1 MPSAFATYAGI
12 PLSGLFGLVVLAAL
26 HQWLGAPLGPGWGAE
41 LWGLA
46 KSGAIMYPAYLAGA
60 VHVRRH
66 NARVEA
72 LYAADA
78 EARRALHHDPYPP
91 VERLTDG
98 RRQTTGS
105 LPALHPG
112 ASNRFARLDDE
123 EE

>member
-12 PLSGLFGLVVLAAL
+12 PLSGLLGLVLLAAL
-26 HQWLGAPLGPGWGAE
+26 HQGLGAPLGPGWGAE
-41 LWGLA
+41 LWMLV
-46 KSGAIMYPAYLAGA
+46 KSGVVIVPAYLAGA
-60 VHVRRH
+60 VYVRRH

-72 LYAADA
+72 MYAADA
-78 EARRALHHDPYPP
+78 EARRAFHHDSYPT

-105 LPALHPG
+105 HPALHRGTGKHP
-112 ASNRFARLDDE
+112 ALDDE